1 MLYFTFSQKKLSQ
14 NVEVDNSMV
23 EFRSEK
29 GAPSAHTI
37 KADVSPKMIQ
47 QFTRSLQTFKS
58 IEVFSEETCK
68 GLNGNRRT

>member
-1 MLYFTFSQKKLSQ
+1 MLYFTFFRKKLSQ

-37 KADVSPKMIQ
+37 KADNSPKMIQ
-47 QFTRSLQTFKS
+47 QFTRSLH
-58 IEVFSEETCK
+58 
-68 GLNGNRRT
+68 